1 MQNNTEEVEES
12 IQETQDDGYKDFST
26 KQVFELEID
35 ELRQE
40 VELPT
45 REDNPLEN
53 SSKDQNNIPQIRI
66 ISPQE
71 AKQRSF
77 DSAEFQLESMASLET
92 IKRFEQIH
100 LFPDE
105 TPKEETIRLIKKEE
119 LLSKEVAQ
127 NPQEFIESSQVVGNQ
142 GNQDSTNSTS
152 VTHKPKPIKAYPKR
166 LYSAIP
172 FSAHYDKEPVGTHDC
187 LVQDNPKNADYLQDL
202 PRVQEM
208 RNDEPSTIFYY
219 GKVKTSK
226 PIQAQ
231 TIQQDS
237 KIAIHSNENDN
248 QETEENLSENSDTVP
263 LQTEPETLNH
273 IIRQVIQEF
282 MESKSPQATPSSNDT
297 WEEATDAVKENSESQ
312 NLSSK
317 KESITQEANLEFIQS
332 SKPTESLNYM
342 EKPQMFN
349 EGKQEKSKMQ
359 GIQVALNYAP
369 SFAANKI
376 PSYGYRFENDLEN
389 KTKIVESQN
398 CETNLSQNSE
408 VINLFRDS
416 KENIPRGGRKTKKS
430 KIRNLFLRC
439 PTRNLA
445 CLLLSKKLRKH
456 RIGKRILT
464 Y

>member
-1 MQNNTEEVEES
+1 
-12 IQETQDDGYKDFST
+12 
-26 KQVFELEID
+26 
-35 ELRQE
+35 
-40 VELPT
+40 
-45 REDNPLEN
+45 
-53 SSKDQNNIPQIRI
+53 
-66 ISPQE
+66 
-71 AKQRSF
+71 
-77 DSAEFQLESMASLET
+77 
-92 IKRFEQIH
+92 
-100 LFPDE
+100 
-105 TPKEETIRLIKKEE
+105 
-119 LLSKEVAQ
+119 
-127 NPQEFIESSQVVGNQ
+127 
-142 GNQDSTNSTS
+142 
-152 VTHKPKPIKAYPKR
+152 
-166 LYSAIP
+166 
-172 FSAHYDKEPVGTHDC
+172 
-187 LVQDNPKNADYLQDL
+187 
-202 PRVQEM
+202 M

-317 KESITQEANLEFIQS
+317 KESTAQEANLEFIQS

-349 EGKQEKSKMQ
+349 EGKEEKSKMQ
-359 GIQVALNYAP
+359 EIQVALNYAP
-369 SFAANKI
+369 SFAVNKI

-408 VINLFRDS
+408 VINLFNDS
-416 KENIPRGGRKTKKS
+416 KENIPREGTQDKKEQNQES
-430 KIRNLFLRC
+430 F
-439 PTRNLA
+439 
-445 CLLLSKKLRKH
+445 
-456 RIGKRILT
+456 
-464 Y
+464 